1 MDNLNDP
8 VTLSLEA
15 EAKNLLTIN
24 QLNMII
30 TFMDD
35 YMRVVYIFQH
45 LCNISLHDLFTFL
58 SVLTESDNNKHI
70 GDILTKGMYICSY
83 TRQIR

>member
-8 VTLSLEA
+8 VILSVEM
-15 EAKNLLTIN
+15 EAKKLLTIN

-30 TFMDD
+30 AFMDD

-45 LCNISLHDLFTFL
+45 LYNISLHDLFTFL
-58 SVLTESDNNKHI
+58 SVLTESDNSKHI
-70 GDILTKGMYICSY
+70 GYILTKGMYM
-83 TRQIR
+83 